1 MSPVVGASCVHC
13 DCEHFHELL
22 FEAPVQEAGVSL
34 DAEQETLTMKFPA
47 ALAPG
52 SATLRLQFTGVL
64 NDKMRG
70 FYRTKYAVAG
80 EERWAA
86 VTQFEATDARQAF
99 PCWDEPA
106 VKATFDIVI
115 VAPKDR
121 CLSLNHSESCIRNI
135 FTPQGGVVQH
145 A

>member
-1 MSPVVGASCVHC
+1 
-13 DCEHFHELL
+13 
-22 FEAPVQEAGVSL
+22 
-34 DAEQETLTMKFPA
+34 MKFPA

-86 VTQFEATDARQAF
+86 VTQFEATDGVGRACVELRV
-99 PCWDEPA
+99 CTGDE
-106 VKATFDIVI
+106 FED
-115 VAPKDR
+115 VAPTATSD
-121 CLSLNHSESCIRNI
+121 
-135 FTPQGGVVQH
+135 GGG
-145 A
+145 

>member
-1 MSPVVGASCVHC
+1 M
-13 DCEHFHELL
+13 

-121 CLSLNHSESCIRNI
+121 CFSSPIPIKSDSCIRSI
-135 FTPQGGVVQH
+135 FTPQGGVIQH
-145 A
+145 ARDRAVRGH

>member
-1 MSPVVGASCVHC
+1 M
-13 DCEHFHELL
+13 
-22 FEAPVQEAGVSL
+22 QEAGVSL
-34 DAEQETLTMKFPA
+34 DAEQEILTMKLPA

-86 VTQFEATDARQAF
+86 VTQFQPTDARQAF

-121 CLSLNHSESCIRNI
+121 CVSSPIPI
-135 FTPQGGVVQH
+135 KGQ
-145 A
+145 

>member
-1 MSPVVGASCVHC
+1 M
-13 DCEHFHELL
+13 
-22 FEAPVQEAGVSL
+22 QEAGVSL

-106 VKATFDIVI
+106 VKATFDNVH
-115 VAPKDR
+115 DHMDS
-121 CLSLNHSESCIRNI
+121 SL
-135 FTPQGGVVQH
+135 
-145 A
+145 

>member
-1 MSPVVGASCVHC
+1 M
-13 DCEHFHELL
+13 
-22 FEAPVQEAGVSL
+22 QEAGVSL

-86 VTQFEATDARQAF
+86 VTQFQPTDSLSSNAMTYQGKKLAQTAVARCGC
-99 PCWDEPA
+99 PPA
-106 VKATFDIVI
+106 HRASSW
-115 VAPKDR
+115 R
-121 CLSLNHSESCIRNI
+121 GR
-135 FTPQGGVVQH
+135 
-145 A
+145 